1 MRSRVTTD
9 FRRQAIS
16 TRCRTRAVLARA
28 IVLTAGLCLA
38 AVAAGCTTAPRPGQ
52 PAGHPVAATP
62 RHTAAGP
69 TAATSAPTGA
79 PTATPSAAACP
90 AAPYGPRLYAPG
102 SSKTVALTFDDGPG
116 RSTAAI
122 LAILARYRV
131 TATFFNIGAAMA
143 TRPWL
148 VREEVE
154 AGYAMGDHTWNHRDL
169 VTLSTG
175 SQADELSEASAEQRS
190 IADTVPCAFRPPYG
204 EYDTTT
210 LKLAQ
215 QQRMGVWLWSVD
227 TLDWMADGS
236 SSSYWVQR
244 IIRLAEQGG
253 ALSHPILLMHD
264 ARPGDPATVMA
275 LPAIIQF
282 FRSHG
287 YRFVA
292 L

>member
-1 MRSRVTTD
+1 M
-9 FRRQAIS
+9 
-16 TRCRTRAVLARA
+16 
-28 IVLTAGLCLA
+28 VLTAGLCLA
-38 AVAAGCTTAPRPGQ
+38 ATAAGCTSAPRPGR
-52 PAGHPVAATP
+52 PAPHPAAATPGHSAGATPGHSAAATPGQSAAATP
-62 RHTAAGP
+62 RTPAAIG
-69 TAATSAPTGA
+69 
-79 PTATPSAAACP
+79 CP

-122 LAILARYRV
+122 LAILASHRV
-131 TATFFNIGAAMA
+131 PATFFNIGAAMA

-154 AGYAMGDHTWNHRDL
+154 AGYAMGDHTWNHPDL
-169 VTLSTG
+169 VPLSAAA
-175 SQADELSEASAEQRS
+175 QAAELSEASAEQRS
-190 IADTVPCAFRPPYG
+190 IAGTVPCAFRPPYG
-204 EYDTTT
+204 EYDSTT
-210 LKLAQ
+210 LRLAQ
-215 QQRMGVWLWSVD
+215 QQRMGVWMWSVD
-227 TLDWMADGS
+227 SLDWMADGS
-236 SSSYWVQR
+236 TSSYWVQR

-253 ALSHPILLMHD
+253 ALLHPIVLMHD
-264 ARPGDPATVMA
+264 ARPGDPATVAA

>member
-1 MRSRVTTD
+1 VPTPTTG
-9 FRRQAIS
+9 
-16 TRCRTRAVLARA
+16 T
-28 IVLTAGLCLA
+28 
-38 AVAAGCTTAPRPGQ
+38 
-52 PAGHPVAATP
+52 
-62 RHTAAGP
+62 P
-69 TAATSAPTGA
+69 TAAS
-79 PTATPSAAACP
+79 CP
-90 AAPYGPRLYAPG
+90 AAPYGPQLYAPG

-131 TATFFNIGAAMA
+131 TATFFNIGTAMA

-154 AGYAMGDHTWNHRDL
+154 AGYAMGDHTWNHQDL
-169 VTLSTG
+169 VTLSAA
-175 SQADELSEASAEQRS
+175 SQAAELSEASAEQRS
-190 IADTVPCAFRPPYG
+190 IAGTVPCVFRPPYG
-204 EYDTTT
+204 EYDPTT
-210 LKLAQ
+210 LRLAQ
-215 QQRMGVWLWSVD
+215 QQRLGVWMWSVN

-236 SSSYWVQR
+236 GSSYWVHR

-253 ALSHPILLMHD
+253 ALAHPVVLMHD
-264 ARPGDPATVMA
+264 ARPGDPATVLA

>member
-1 MRSRVTTD
+1 M
-9 FRRQAIS
+9 
-16 TRCRTRAVLARA
+16 
-28 IVLTAGLCLA
+28 VLTAGLCLA
-38 AVAAGCTTAPRPGQ
+38 VTATGCTSAPQPGQ
-52 PAGHPVAATP
+52 PPAHPVTVTP
-62 RHTAAGP
+62 GHSVASRTAA
-69 TAATSAPTGA
+69 TGA
-79 PTATPSAAACP
+79 PTAAGCP

-102 SSKTVALTFDDGPG
+102 STKTVALTFDDGPG
-116 RSTAAI
+116 RSTPAI

-154 AGYAMGDHTWNHRDL
+154 AGYAMGNHTWDHRDL
-169 VTLSTG
+169 VTLSAAA
-175 SQADELSEASAEQRS
+175 QATELSQASAEQRS
-190 IADTVPCAFRPPYG
+190 IAGTVPCAFRPPYG
-204 EYDTTT
+204 EYDPTT
-210 LKLAQ
+210 LGLAQ
-215 QQRMGVWLWSVD
+215 QQRMGVWMWSVD

-236 SSSYWVQR
+236 DSSYWVQR

-253 ALSHPILLMHD
+253 ALLHPIVLMHD
-264 ARPGDPATVMA
+264 ARPGDPATVTA

-282 FRSHG
+282 FRSRG

>member
-1 MRSRVTTD
+1 MRSRVTAD
-9 FRRQAIS
+9 FRRQAIA
-16 TRCRTRAVLARA
+16 TTCRARAVLARA
-28 IVLTAGLCLA
+28 MVLAAGLCLTA
-38 AVAAGCTTAPRPGQ
+38 MAAGCTAAPRPG
-52 PAGHPVAATP
+52 PPPGHSVAATP
-62 RHTAAGP
+62 GHTAAGP
-69 TAATSAPTGA
+69 TAATGVPTAA
-79 PTATPSAAACP
+79 PTAVGCP
-90 AAPYGPRLYAPG
+90 AAPYGTRLYAPG

-148 VREEVE
+148 VREEAE

-169 VTLSTG
+169 VPLSAG
-175 SQADELSEASAEQRS
+175 SQAGELSQASAEQRS
-190 IADTVPCAFRPPYG
+190 IVGTVPCAFRPPYG
-204 EYDTTT
+204 EYDSTT

-282 FRSHG
+282 FRSRG